1 MTKLFRNIL
10 AALGVLALAG
20 CSGAND
26 DAVTRI
32 AFVGSD
38 SDFSASGLRLSPAAQ
53 HLRAAT
59 TQGLVAIN
67 AEGEVVPALAERW
80 IVTDDGMSYI
90 FRLQNT
96 QWSDGT
102 RVTGGNVQAA
112 LLRNIRELEG
122 TSLGLDLAI
131 VDEIRAMTGRVIEIR
146 LKSPMPQFLQ
156 LLSQPELGL
165 ARNKATTGPMDGEID
180 GNTAF
185 LKLFEPEFASDSEL
199 DRWRT
204 QTRQIRITSLSAS
217 DAAKAY
223 YDGEVDALLNGHLL
237 SLPLADTGPLAR
249 GAVRL
254 DLVYGLFGLRITN
267 TDGFLEDQLQREA
280 IAMAIERE
288 TLLEGFGIG
297 SWAPSTRLVPQP
309 LVLEQLRQTERWA
322 NMEVDERKSRARQRV
337 ATWISNSGADGVTL
351 TISIPEREG
360 TALFFGELAQE
371 FADIGITLRLA
382 EKGQKADLELVD
394 SLARYG
400 DPRWFLNQFN
410 CSLENGPC
418 NAEADELVSQSVD
431 EPDPLTKAE
440 LLTDAEAAL
449 LQDNI
454 FIPIGAPVRWSLV
467 SGGFEGFAENP
478 WGLHPLLPM
487 ALRPI

>member
-1 MTKLFRNIL
+1 MKTVFRNIF
-10 AALGVLALAG
+10 AAFGVWAVAG
-20 CSGAND
+20 CGGASD
-26 DAVTRI
+26 DTVTRI

-38 SDFSASGLRLSPAAQ
+38 SDLTANSLRLSPAAQ

-96 QWSDGT
+96 EWSDGV
-102 RVTGGNVQAA
+102 RVTGDNVRGA

-131 VDEIRAMTGRVIEIR
+131 VDEVRAMTGRVIEIR

-165 ARNKATTGPMDGEID
+165 ARDRATTGPMDSEID
-180 GNTAF
+180 GNTAV
-185 LKLFEPEFASDSEL
+185 LTLAEPDFASDSEL
-199 DRWRT
+199 DRWRA
-204 QTRQIRITSLSAS
+204 QTRQISITSQPAG
-217 DAAKAY
+217 AAAQAY
-223 YDGEVDALLNGHLL
+223 YGGEADALLNGHLL

-254 DLVYGLFGLRITN
+254 DLVYGLFGLKITN
-267 TDGFLEDQLQREA
+267 TEGFLKDQLQREA
-280 IAMAIERE
+280 ISMAIERE

-297 SWAPSTRLVPQP
+297 SWAPATRLVPQP
-309 LVLEQLRQTERWA
+309 LVLEDLRQPERWT
-322 NMEVDERKSRARQRV
+322 NMEIEERKSRARQRV
-337 ATWISNSGADGVTL
+337 ATWTSNAGVERVTL
-351 TISIPEREG
+351 TISMPEREG
-360 TALFFGELAQE
+360 TALFFRELAQD
-371 FADIGITLRLA
+371 FADVGVTLRLA

-394 SLARYG
+394 SLARYA

-410 CSLENGPC
+410 CSLTNGPC
-418 NAEADELVSQSVD
+418 IAEADDLVAQSVD

-440 LLTDAEAAL
+440 LLADAEAEL
-449 LQDNI
+449 LQANI

-487 ALRPI
+487 ALPPI